1 MFPAFCRQVVSEV
14 GKDTLKPSPSIDESK
29 HLLPLN
35 VVTMR
40 EKRKFFVFS
49 SVETSTHDSSLT
61 DLLTDHDE
69 LVETKLE
76 ELSCCSINIPGG
88 TYSRNMKIGADVN
101 GIIDASASANDNVE
115 MNVKLGKLLCE
126 EIRDT
131 SFVNALKKRR
141 LDTNHPLIEQI
152 KETNTVLCVVKGVIK
167 TSQKAEFTLKQKN
180 DWKLKLKS
188 KVAANIGAAATG
200 FQTMDIEKG
209 TILAYKI
216 WKLNVYLDSGKM
228 DPIMTKYDS
237 GGFFKS
243 GKEEHGLTINQ
254 GTGGGKEE
262 HGLTINQGIGGGK
275 EEHGLTINQGIG
287 GDADVKAS
295 NPQFSVGSSQAFGEG
310 YRHSYDTEVKASNPQ
325 FSVGSSQAFGEGYRH
340 SYETEKKKRK
350 LQDSPETGTVHNK
363 ARGCSPMKDEDPL
376 KNLKEI
382 LQPLRDCIEADGQPI
397 KSSLLA
403 LMTYSRDVSALSKI
417 LSKAEHGCLNEDKD
431 ILDKHFINND
441 TVWYILK
448 GVGVQTEKGR
458 VLYEGK
464 ATAIL
469 IAVAYMIDAILEID
483 NDDLDTIYHCDEPQ
497 LKTLSNIFESAIT
510 SSKTIFMPSVLT
522 RSAYNFLAGLGFR
535 VSKDSTR
542 IIPPKVKT
550 CVAECIFCVL
560 YCLSS

>member
-14 GKDTLKPSPSIDESK
+14 GKDTLRPSPSIDESK

-40 EKRKFFVFS
+40 EKRKYFVFS
-49 SVETSTHDSSLT
+49 SVEISTHDSSLT

-69 LVETKLE
+69 LVEAKLE
-76 ELSCCSINIPGG
+76 ELSCCSINIPEGS
-88 TYSRNMKIGADVN
+88 YLRNMKIGADVN

-180 DWKLKLKS
+180 DWKLKVKS
-188 KVAANIGAAATG
+188 KVAANIGTAATG
-200 FQTMDIEKG
+200 FQSMDIEKG

-254 GTGGGKEE
+254 G
-262 HGLTINQGIGGGK
+262 
-275 EEHGLTINQGIG
+275 IG
-287 GDADVKAS
+287 GDAD
-295 NPQFSVGSSQAFGEG
+295 
-310 YRHSYDTEVKASNPQ
+310 VKASNPQ

-363 ARGCSPMKDEDPL
+363 ARGCSPMKAKDEDPL

-382 LQPLRDCIEADGQPI
+382 LQPLRYCIEADGQLI
-397 KSSLLA
+397 KSSLLV

-417 LSKAEHGCLNEDKD
+417 LSKAEHGYLNEDKD
-431 ILDKHFINND
+431 ILDKHFINNG

-448 GVGVQTEKGR
+448 GVGVQTEEGR
-458 VLYEGK
+458 VLYKRK
-464 ATAIL
+464 ATPIL

-483 NDDLDTIYHCDEPQ
+483 NDDLDAIYHCDEPQ

-510 SSKTIFMPSVLT
+510 SSKTIFIPSVLT
-522 RSAYNFLAGLGFR
+522 ESVSSFLTGLDFT
-535 VSKDSTR
+535 VSKDGKR